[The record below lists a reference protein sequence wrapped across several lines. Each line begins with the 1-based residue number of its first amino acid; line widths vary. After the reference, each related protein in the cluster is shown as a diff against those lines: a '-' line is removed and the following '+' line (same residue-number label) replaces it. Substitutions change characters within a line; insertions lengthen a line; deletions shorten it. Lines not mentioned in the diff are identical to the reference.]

1 MSARRTVTD
10 AERRHRL
17 GARHLLRPGAR
28 AARIEDVADAL
39 VGLHATDPATVFLS
53 AAARLA
59 KPTVAEVERG
69 LYDDL
74 TVTRMLCMRRTM
86 FVVPT
91 PLVPLVHASTA
102 RAVAAKERAGCA
114 AFLAGAGW
122 DERRYAAVER
132 EALAALAARGTA
144 GAAELAVDVTALAEK
159 VLVHPGKSYEAWQTA
174 GSRILRVLAAEGR
187 IRRARPRGSW
197 TSSQFRWTVAHGSTG
212 DGAGTGPGADSDP
225 EFDLGLHT
233 DPAAAKSALALR
245 YLHAF
250 GPVTVDDLK
259 WWTGWTL
266 TDARKALA
274 AAGAV
279 EVDLDGS
286 GTGYLTPDDEAP
298 VPAVEP
304 WVALLPGL
312 DPTPMGRRHRDF
324 YLDPAHVPALFD
336 RNGNI
341 GPTVWADGRI
351 VGAWAQRADGEVAYR
366 ILTDVGAETREAVA
380 GRAGELAAW
389 LGPTRVTPAY
399 RTPLE
404 RELAGGRAGR
414 KG

>member
-17 GARHLLRPGAR
+17 GTRHLLRPGAG
-28 AARIEDVADAL
+28 ADRIEDVADAL

-59 KPTVAEVERG
+59 EPTVAEVERG

-91 PLVPLVHASTA
+91 PLAPLVYASTA

-114 AFLAGAGW
+114 AFLAEADW

-132 EALAALAARGTA
+132 DALAALAARGTA
-144 GAAELAVDVTALAEK
+144 GAAELAADVPELAQK
-159 VLVHPGKSYEAWQTA
+159 VLVYPGRSYQAWQTA
-174 GSRILRVLAAEGR
+174 GTRILRVLAAEGR

-197 TSSQFRWTVAHGSTG
+197 TSGQFRWTVAAEPARDGHGYG
-212 DGAGTGPGADSDP
+212 
-225 EFDLGLHT
+225 T
-233 DPAAAKSALALR
+233 DPDLDADPDAGPVAAKATLARR
-245 YLHAF
+245 YLYAF

-274 AAGAV
+274 AAGAR
-279 EVDLDGS
+279 EVDLEGG
-286 GTGYLTPDDEAP
+286 GTGHLAPDDEDP
-298 VPAVEP
+298 VPAAEP

-324 YLDPAHVPALFD
+324 YLDPAHVPAFFD

-351 VGAWAQRADGEVAYR
+351 VGAWAQRTTGDVAYQ
-366 ILTDVGAETREAVA
+366 LLADVGAATRDAVA
-380 GRAGELAAW
+380 ARARDLSAW

-404 RELAGGRAGR
+404 RELAGARTGGGAGG

>member
-1 MSARRTVTD
+1 MIARRAAVSD
-10 AERRHRL
+10 GERRARL
-17 GARHLLRPGAR
+17 GVRQLLAPGTR

-59 KPTVAEVERG
+59 EPSVAEVERG

-91 PLVPLVHASTA
+91 PLAPLVHASTA
-102 RAVAAKERAGCA
+102 RAVAAKERAGA
-114 AFLAGAGW
+114 LAFVAGIGW
-122 DERRYAAVER
+122 DEGRYAAVER
-132 EALAALAARGTA
+132 AALAALAARGTA
-144 GAAELAVDVTALAEK
+144 GAVELARDVPELGEK
-159 VLVHPGKSYEAWQTA
+159 VLVSPGKSYAAWQTA
-174 GSRILRVLAAEGR
+174 GSRMLRVLAAEGR
-187 IRRARPRGSW
+187 IRRARPRGAW
-197 TSSQFRWTVAHGSTG
+197 TSGQFRWTLAPEAG
-212 DGAGTGPGADSDP
+212 GAEPSEQDVDP
-225 EFDLGLHT
+225 I
-233 DPAAAKSALALR
+233 AAKAALARR

-274 AAGAV
+274 SVGARD
-279 EVDLDGS
+279 VDLDDGT
-286 GTGYLTPDDEAP
+286 TGYLAPGDEEP
-298 VPAVEP
+298 VPAPAP

-312 DPTPMGRRHRDF
+312 DPTSMGRRHRGF
-324 YLDPAHVPALFD
+324 HLDPAYVPALFD

-351 VGAWAQRADGEVAYR
+351 VGAWAQRADGEVVFR
-366 ILTDVGAETREAVA
+366 LLEDGGAAVRTAVA
-380 GRAGELAAW
+380 ERAAELGAW

-404 RELAGGRAGR
+404 RELAGPKR
-414 KG
+414 

>member
-1 MSARRTVTD
+1 MIARRRAVTD
-10 AERRHRL
+10 AERRARL
-17 GARHLLRPGAR
+17 GVRHLLAPGTR
-28 AARIEDVADAL
+28 ADRIEDVTDAL
-39 VGLHATDPATVFLS
+39 VGLHATDPATVYLS

-59 KPTVAEVERG
+59 EPSVAEVERG

-91 PLVPLVHASTA
+91 PLAPLVHASTA
-102 RAVAAKERAGCA
+102 RAVAAKERAGSL
-114 AFLAGAGW
+114 AFLAQIGW
-122 DERRYAAVER
+122 DERRYAAAER
-132 EALAALAARGTA
+132 AALAALAARGVA
-144 GAAELAVDVTALAEK
+144 GAAELARDVPELSEK
-159 VLVHPGKSYEAWQTA
+159 VLASPGKSYASWQTA

-197 TSSQFRWTVAHGSTG
+197 TSSQFRWTTAPEHPA
-212 DGAGTGPGADSDP
+212 DGADP
-225 EFDLGLHT
+225 V
-233 DPAAAKSALALR
+233 AAKAALARR
-245 YLHAF
+245 YLYAF
-250 GPVTVDDLK
+250 GPATVDDLK

-274 AAGAV
+274 AVGARD
-279 EVDLDGS
+279 VDLDDG
-286 GTGYLTPDDEAP
+286 GTGCLAPDDEAP
-298 VPAVEP
+298 VPAAEP

-351 VGAWAQRADGEVAYR
+351 VGAWAQRADGEVTYR
-366 ILTDVGAETREAVA
+366 LLTDVGAEAREAVA
-380 GRAGELAAW
+380 VRAGELAAW

-404 RELAGGRAGR
+404 RELAGG

>member
-1 MSARRTVTD
+1 MSARRTVTE

-17 GARHLLRPGAR
+17 GARHLLRPRSR

-91 PLVPLVHASTA
+91 PLAPLVHASTA

-132 EALAALAARGTA
+132 DVLAALAARGTA
-144 GAAELAVDVTALAEK
+144 GAAELAVDVPALAEK
-159 VLVHPGKSYEAWQTA
+159 VLVHPGKSYEAWQSA

-197 TSSQFRWTVAHGSTG
+197 TSSQFRWTVAPELPA
-212 DGAGTGPGADSDP
+212 DGTDSGLGPDADP
-225 EFDLGLHT
+225 VT
-233 DPAAAKSALALR
+233 AKAALAHR

-279 EVDLDGS
+279 EVDLDGG
-286 GTGYLTPDDEAP
+286 GTGCLAPDDEAP
-298 VPAVEP
+298 VPAAEP

-324 YLDPAHVPALFD
+324 YLDPAHVPVLFD

-366 ILTDVGAETREAVA
+366 LLTDVGAEAREAVA

-404 RELAGGRAGR
+404 RELVGG

>member
-1 MSARRTVTD
+1 MIARRRAVTD
-10 AERRHRL
+10 AERRARL
-17 GARHLLRPGAR
+17 GVRHLLAPGTR
-28 AARIEDVADAL
+28 ADRIEDVADAL
-39 VGLHATDPATVFLS
+39 VGLHATDPATVYLS

-59 KPTVAEVERG
+59 EPSVAEVERG

-91 PLVPLVHASTA
+91 PLAPLVHASTA
-102 RAVAAKERAGCA
+102 RAVAARERAGSL
-114 AFLAGAGW
+114 AFLAQIGW
-122 DERRYAAVER
+122 DERRYAAAER
-132 EALAALAARGTA
+132 AALAALAARGVA
-144 GAAELAVDVTALAEK
+144 GAAELALDVPELREK
-159 VLVHPGKSYEAWQTA
+159 VLASPGKSYASWQTA

-197 TSSQFRWTVAHGSTG
+197 TSSQFRWTTAPEPPA
-212 DGAGTGPGADSDP
+212 DGADP
-225 EFDLGLHT
+225 V
-233 DPAAAKSALALR
+233 AAKAALARR
-245 YLHAF
+245 YLYAF
-250 GPVTVDDLK
+250 GPVTVEDLK

-274 AAGAV
+274 AAGARD
-279 EVDLDGS
+279 VDLDDG
-286 GTGYLTPDDEAP
+286 GTGCLAPDDEAP
-298 VPAVEP
+298 VPAAEP

-324 YLDPAHVPALFD
+324 YHDPAHVPALFD

-351 VGAWAQRADGEVAYR
+351 VGAWAQRADGEVTYR
-366 ILTDVGAETREAVA
+366 LLTDVGAEAREAVA
-380 GRAGELAAW
+380 VRAGELAAW

-404 RELAGGRAGR
+404 RELAGG